1 VIAQIAGIPRVLCS
15 QDHPVTVRR
24 WYAAWQP
31 EMSISRLAWRAALA
45 ASRRA
50 RGARCSSR
58 SPFHANA
65 SAHARSHLEHDAL
78 AEARVGRAPARHP
91 PGARGAACAHTAC
104 GGSTLVLS
112 CKLTRA
118 RVLLRAD
125 DRASLA
131 PRWPARNLVRKPP
144 GGARQIARELRRR
157 LLPFV
162 LYVEYG
168 HGSDIE
174 EMRAR
179 FPTLP
184 APFPHLLVTF
194 PIHMVH
200 ISNTYWSHFHTYWCT
215 LSVQLFR
222 RGNRH
227 GSCERFS
234 TFLLL
239 CTRSFLYV
247 LVIGRRACAKKP

>member
-1 VIAQIAGIPRVLCS
+1 MPDEMAQNIVHGGIR
-15 QDHPVTVRR
+15 HIK
-24 WYAAWQP
+24 
-31 EMSISRLAWRAALA
+31 E
-45 ASRRA
+45 
-50 RGARCSSR
+50 
-58 SPFHANA
+58 
-65 SAHARSHLEHDAL
+65 RSHVMHGAMAHKHVEHDEL

-131 PRWPARNLVRKPP
+131 PRRPARNLVRKPP

-162 LYVEYG
+162 LCVEYG

-227 GSCERFS
+227 GSCARFS

-239 CTRSFLYV
+239 CTRAFLYV

>member
-1 VIAQIAGIPRVLCS
+1 MKFDHEMQRQSGSCCLVAEPAQRFSDSTDCGYTSSAVLAGS
-15 QDHPVTVRR
+15 SVTVRR
-24 WYAAWQP
+24 WHAAWQS
-31 EMSISRLAWRAALA
+31 EMSISRLAWRSALA

-131 PRWPARNLVRKPP
+131 PRRPARNLVRKPL

-162 LYVEYG
+162 LCVEYG

-179 FPTLP
+179 FPRVKS
-184 APFPHLLVTF
+184 PFQYFCTSFQYLRVRF
-194 PIHMVH
+194 SYDRVASSIVH
-200 ISNTYWSHFHTYWCT
+200 K
-215 LSVQLFR
+215 QFR
-222 RGNRH
+222 RP
-227 GSCERFS
+227 
-234 TFLLL
+234 
-239 CTRSFLYV
+239 V
-247 LVIGRRACAKKP
+247 